1 MEDRRIRIVFVVER
15 SLRLE
20 RQADLLPS
28 VVQAVVSRLGEQMQ
42 RKSPIQIAPVLLVER
57 RFIQVFQQENI
68 ALMAAILT
76 PDSGRA
82 DMVLDPNQMQRQMA
96 YETALHW
103 LRKLLEEGLVSRS
116 EYDSEVSEIESK
128 INPII
133 AHIPLLYKE

>member
-1 MEDRRIRIVFVVER
+1 MEDRRISIVFVVER

-28 VVQAVVSRLGEQMQ
+28 VAQAVVSRLGEQMQ
-42 RKSPIQIAPVLLVER
+42 GKFPIQIAPVLLVER
-57 RFIQVFQQENI
+57 RFIQVFQQESI

-82 DMVLDPNQMQRQMA
+82 DMVLDPNQMHRQMA

>member
-1 MEDRRIRIVFVVER
+1 M
-15 SLRLE
+15 
-20 RQADLLPS
+20 
-28 VVQAVVSRLGEQMQ
+28 
-42 RKSPIQIAPVLLVER
+42 
-57 RFIQVFQQENI
+57 
-68 ALMAAILT
+68 
-76 PDSGRA
+76 
-82 DMVLDPNQMQRQMA
+82 LDPNQMQRQMV

>member
-1 MEDRRIRIVFVVER
+1 MYALGAEGN
-15 SLRLE
+15 SLPLS
-20 RQADLLPS
+20 LPAS
-28 VVQAVVSRLGEQMQ
+28 
-42 RKSPIQIAPVLLVER
+42 
-57 RFIQVFQQENI
+57 I